1 MEENADKQI
10 LGQDDGQRD
19 QKRRRELEKRWM
31 SRAVIG
37 AVLAILCGIL
47 ILCRTVF

>member
-10 LGQDDGQRD
+10 LGQDDGQME
-19 QKRRRELEKRWM
+19 QKRWM